1 MLVNVVIGHDFKLL
15 NGFNVAASKQVL
27 KSISGIFKSSELT
40 AVIGPSGCGKSSL
53 LNILSGY
60 VTKNVSG
67 DIEVKDTRKRS
78 YIMQEENLHL
88 LLTVIESVMFSINV
102 KTGFKKL
109 KVAEKKLK
117 VNTVLANL
125 GLEDKINAY
134 VRDLSGGQLKRLS
147 IAQEIVDDPSILF
160 LDEPTTGLDSSSST
174 QCIKLLKTLAQE
186 GKTVV
191 CTIHTPS
198 ALIFKQ
204 FDHLYT
210 LAGGKCIYQ
219 GCSLNL
225 MPFLNELGLVC
236 PETYNPSDFLIEI
249 ANGEYGLQNDFLTE
263 KIMNGKNEQFRREE
277 SSSHVI
283 CQVFDMSPSN
293 NSHVSSNFIEQLWYL
308 MIRNSKIIYR
318 DKTIMWLRLA
328 IHIVVALSV
337 GAFFV
342 NVGPEAS
349 KIFSNFKMIYAT
361 TMFLMYTGFYSSVTR
376 FSLEMSTTSIEI
388 FNKCYST
395 AAYYWAICL
404 TDIPLTVVCTTIF
417 VQIVFTMTGQPN
429 QPGDEF
435 RFTMLLSL
443 QIFVSFLASGFGQM
457 IGSLFSLMV
466 IQIFNFHLHNFKKMF
481 FRAHYF
487 LRQFSFRFFFYS
499 VDS

>member
-1 MLVNVVIGHDFKLL
+1 
-15 NGFNVAASKQVL
+15 
-27 KSISGIFKSSELT
+27 
-40 AVIGPSGCGKSSL
+40 VIGPSGCGKSSL

-60 VTKNVSG
+60 ISKNVSG
-67 DIEVKDTRKRS
+67 NIEVKDTRKRS

-88 LLTVIESVMFSINV
+88 LLTVIESMMFSINV

-125 GLEDKINAY
+125 GLEDKINSY

-147 IAQEIVDDPSILF
+147 IAQEVVDDPSILF

-174 QCIKLLKTLAQE
+174 LCIKLLKTLSQE

-204 FDHLYT
+204 FDHLYA

-219 GCSLNL
+219 GLSLNL

-236 PETYNPSDFLIEI
+236 PESYNPSDFLIEI
-249 ANGEYGLQNDFLTE
+249 ANGEYGPQNDFLTE
-263 KIMNGKNEQFRREE
+263 KIMNGKNEQFRRREE
-277 SSSHVI
+277 SSPQNRL
-283 CQVFDMSPSN
+283 CEVFDMSPSN
-293 NSHVSSNFIEQLWYL
+293 NSLVASNFIEQLWYL
-308 MIRNSKIIYR
+308 MIRNSLIIYR

-328 IHIVVALSV
+328 IHIVVGLSV

-376 FSLEMSTTSIEI
+376 FSLEMPTTSIET
-388 FNKCYST
+388 FNKYYST
-395 AAYYWAICL
+395 GAYYLAICL

-417 VQIVFTMTGQPN
+417 VQIVFTITGQPN

-466 IQIFNFHLHNFKKMF
+466 SQVFNFHLFNF
-481 FRAHYF
+481 
-487 LRQFSFRFFFYS
+487 
-499 VDS
+499 